1 MNMMEG
7 VTRGGAGGGGGGRGY
22 DVINNTGGVNGSSLL
37 DSHAS
42 MTHTTEG
49 KEYENENEKMKDKD
63 RDRMQEREGI
73 KEREKERMKEKM
85 NIMRDSYSDSAHSLL
100 MTSVRC
106 QALQESI
113 QDNYYH
119 SSPSSPDHPHTSPPY
134 HTHTSPSHN
143 PHHSPSSPY
152 HTHNPSSHN
161 PHHTLTDG
169 EHYTGQAVSLPALP
183 LSPVYD
189 ILIVDD
195 SALNRKMMKRYFTV
209 CGHTCYEATDG
220 KHAVS
225 VVKERLSTRYGKRT
239 FDAVLMDF
247 VMPVMDGPTACKAIR
262 SIGYK
267 GLIFGVTGNYRERDV
282 EFFVSSGA
290 DVVLSKPFDTDK
302 FQQCMR
308 TMFVPDN
315 DFATTLI

>member
-1 MNMMEG
+1 MNQ
-7 VTRGGAGGGGGGRGY
+7 
-22 DVINNTGGVNGSSLL
+22 TGGMSGSLL
-37 DSHAS
+37 DSHACMS
-42 MTHTTEG
+42 YTTEE
-49 KEYENENEKMKDKD
+49 KENEKMKDKD
-63 RDRMQEREGI
+63 REKEKEKEKDR
-73 KEREKERMKEKM
+73 ERMKEKM
-85 NIMRDSYSDSAHSLL
+85 NIMRDNYSDSAHSLL

-113 QDNYYH
+113 HDNNYP
-119 SSPSSPDHPHTSPPY
+119 SSPSYHPHM
-134 HTHTSPSHN
+134 
-143 PHHSPSSPY
+143 SPSSPY
-152 HTHNPSSHN
+152 NNTHNTRSHN
-161 PHHTLTDG
+161 THNSHNSHNTSTDC
-169 EHYTGQAVSLPALP
+169 EQYTGQAVSLPALP
-183 LSPVYD
+183 VSPVYD
-189 ILIVDD
+189 LLIVDD

-209 CGHTCYEATDG
+209 CGHTCCEATDG

-225 VVKERLSTRYGKRT
+225 MVQERLNIRYGKRT

-308 TMFVPDN
+308 TMFVPD
-315 DFATTLI
+315 DAYATTLI

>member
-1 MNMMEG
+1 MFYSQSYTGDTSSPNTNMKEG
-7 VTRGGAGGGGGGRGY
+7 VTGGGGGGY
-22 DVINNTGGVNGSSLL
+22 DVINNTEGVNGSSLL
-37 DSHAS
+37 DSQAC

-49 KEYENENEKMKDKD
+49 KEYENEMMKNKD
-63 RDRMQEREGI
+63 RDRVQERERN

-113 QDNYYH
+113 QDNNYH
-119 SSPSSPDHPHTSPPY
+119 SSPSSP
-134 HTHTSPSHN
+134 SHN
-143 PHHSPSSPY
+143 PHTSPSSPY
-152 HTHNPSSHN
+152 HTHNSPSHN

-169 EHYTGQAVSLPALP
+169 EHYTGQAATLPALP

-220 KHAVS
+220 NHAVS
-225 VVKERLSTRYGKRT
+225 MVKERLSTRYGKKT

>member
-1 MNMMEG
+1 MNTKEG
-7 VTRGGAGGGGGGRGY
+7 VTRGGGGGGY
-22 DVINNTGGVNGSSLL
+22 DVMDKTGVNGSSLS
-37 DSHAS
+37 DSDAC
-42 MTHTTEG
+42 MTHTTEE
-49 KEYENENEKMKDKD
+49 KENEEMKDKD
-63 RDRMQEREGI
+63 RERMQERERN

-113 QDNYYH
+113 QDNNYH
-119 SSPSSPDHPHTSPPY
+119 SSPSSPYHTHTSPSCHPHHSPSSPSY
-134 HTHTSPSHN
+134 THTSPSHN
-143 PHHSPSSPY
+143 PHL
-152 HTHNPSSHN
+152 
-161 PHHTLTDG
+161 TLTDG
-169 EHYTGQAVSLPALP
+169 EHYTGQAATLPALP
-183 LSPVYD
+183 LSPSYD
-189 ILIVDD
+189 VLIVDD
-195 SALNRKMMKRYFTV
+195 SALNRKMMRRYFTA

-225 VVKERLSTRYGKRT
+225 MVKERMSNRYGKRS

-247 VMPVMDGPTACKAIR
+247 VMPVMDGPSACKAVR

>member
-1 MNMMEG
+1 MNMKEG
-7 VTRGGAGGGGGGRGY
+7 VTRGGGGGEGGY

-37 DSHAS
+37 DSHAC

-49 KEYENENEKMKDKD
+49 NKYENENEKMKDKD
-63 RDRMQEREGI
+63 RDRMQEREKN
-73 KEREKERMKEKM
+73 KEREKERMEEKM

-106 QALQESI
+106 QALQEST
-113 QDNYYH
+113 QDNNCH
-119 SSPSSPDHPHTSPPY
+119 S
-134 HTHTSPSHN
+134 
-143 PHHSPSSPY
+143 SPSSPY
-152 HTHNPSSHN
+152 HTHNSPSHN

-169 EHYTGQAVSLPALP
+169 EHYTGQAVTLPALP

-225 VVKERLSTRYGKRT
+225 IVKERLNTRYGKRT

>member
-1 MNMMEG
+1 MFNSQSYQGDISSPNMNTNTKEG
-7 VTRGGAGGGGGGRGY
+7 VMRGVGEGGGGVGGGGGGGGEGGY
-22 DVINNTGGVNGSSLL
+22 DAIKKTGGVNGCSLL
-37 DSHAS
+37 DSHAC
-42 MTHTTEG
+42 MTYTAEE
-49 KEYENENEKMKDKD
+49 KENEKNQD
-63 RDRMQEREGI
+63 RER
-73 KEREKERMKEKM
+73 ERMKEKT

-113 QDNYYH
+113 HDNYYP
-119 SSPSSPDHPHTSPPY
+119 SSPSYNTHHT
-134 HTHTSPSHN
+134 PSHN
-143 PHHSPSSPY
+143 THNSPY
-152 HTHNPSSHN
+152 NST
-161 PHHTLTDG
+161 HHTSLDG
-169 EHYTGQAVSLPALP
+169 EHSTSQAVTLPALP

-225 VVKERLSTRYGKRT
+225 MVKERLKNTYGKRT